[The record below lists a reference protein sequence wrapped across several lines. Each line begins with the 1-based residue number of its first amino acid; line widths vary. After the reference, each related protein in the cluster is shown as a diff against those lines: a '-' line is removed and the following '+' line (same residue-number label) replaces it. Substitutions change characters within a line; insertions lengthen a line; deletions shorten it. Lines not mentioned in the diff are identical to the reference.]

1 MKKIYK
7 NPTTTVYEIK
17 LRDGILQ
24 DTSNMD
30 IVDTGVKDPGD
41 QLPGG
46 EEEIGAREDNNNR
59 NSVWDNIW

>member
-24 DTSNMD
+24 DTSNME
-30 IVDTGVKDPGD
+30 IADTGVKDPGD
-41 QLPGG
+41 QFPGG
-46 EEEIGAREDNNNR
+46 EEEIGAREDNNR
-59 NSVWDNIW
+59 GSVWDNAW